1 MKTHELRAM
10 SKAVNELGE
19 SYRDV
24 LSNVAGAAREISTV
38 RKLWKQEN
46 KPHCVSLGLT
56 LIALPDPFIVTDVAG
71 IALVTFGLIRYKIKN
86 SGLYLE
92 DVYKTF
98 PGLLKELREIRSEMI

>member
-1 MKTHELRAM
+1 M
-10 SKAVNELGE
+10 KAVAKAANELAD
-19 SYRDV
+19 SYQDASNAIKDV
-24 LSNVAGAAREISTV
+24 SREVNMI

-71 IALVTFGLIRYKIKN
+71 TALLAFGLIQYKIKN

-98 PGLLKELREIRSEMI
+98 PKLFKELDEIRLNLI